1 MEHKTVFRR
10 CVQLGESSVLND
22 RQIGWSGRWSL
33 MGDFVVCSQ
42 CLVAQPI
49 NMADQPFIH
58 LPGCV
63 AIQYGLY
70 PWQELKGLLGSIPEP
85 RCDDSEKHKSKT

>member
-1 MEHKTVFRR
+1 MDKNLLFER
-10 CVQLGESSVLND
+10 CVVLSSSNVLNE
-22 RQIGWSGRWSL
+22 RQIGWSGRWIL

-49 NMADQPFIH
+49 DMADQVFIH

-63 AIQYGLY
+63 AIQYGLH
-70 PWQELKGLLGSIPEP
+70 PWHELQQIL
-85 RCDDSEKHKSKT
+85 HKLPPLPKADCH

>member
-1 MEHKTVFRR
+1 MDKQGMFER
-10 CVQLGESSVLND
+10 CVALRDSSVLNE
-22 RQIGWSGRWSL
+22 RQIGWSGRWTL

-49 NMADQPFIH
+49 DMAEQPFSH

-70 PWQELKGLLGSIPEP
+70 RWHELQQVLGQLPPQCLEN
-85 RCDDSEKHKSKT
+85 RH

>member
-1 MEHKTVFRR
+1 MFER
-10 CVQLGESSVLND
+10 CVAFRNSSVLNE
-22 RQIGWSGRWSL
+22 RQIGWSGRWTL

-49 NMADQPFIH
+49 DMAEQAFIH

-70 PWQELKGLLGSIPEP
+70 PWHELQQILGQLPSHDPE
-85 RCDDSEKHKSKT
+85 HWH